1 MRGGFFTPNSTPPPA
16 LKGADEVLLK
26 RARHVITEI
35 KRTTEAADALRA
47 GDFEEPIMY
56 GVMLE
61 GWTLRFYSAYREAT
75 TGFCIAL
82 FICCYFPRTLLT
94 RVCSLYRRRFPPKRR
109 LLTVEEFNEP
119 GAR

>member
-1 MRGGFFTPNSTPPPA
+1 MIFPRKS
-16 LKGADEVLLK
+16 
-26 RARHVITEI
+26 
-35 KRTTEAADALRA
+35 
-47 GDFEEPIMY
+47 IMY

-119 GAR
+119 GAREVCGPAIGHEWTCTGSSSSSSWWYNEHSDDGATND